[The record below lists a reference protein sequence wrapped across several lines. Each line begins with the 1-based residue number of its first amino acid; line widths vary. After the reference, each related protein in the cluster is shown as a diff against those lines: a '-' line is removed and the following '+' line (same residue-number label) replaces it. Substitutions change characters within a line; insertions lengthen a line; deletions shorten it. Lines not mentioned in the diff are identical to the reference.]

1 MTTKQTIKAWKN
13 AEFTANNSPVGT
25 TQVDTSILA
34 QVQGGQNNI
43 VYTGCIPELFNLI
56 INSAMTLE
64 TYALLF
70 LISLE
75 ANK

>member
-25 TQVDTSILA
+25 AQVDTSILA

-43 VYTGCIPELFNLI
+43 VYTGCIPEPGVRFPRDCAQDDI
-56 INSAMTLE
+56 MFA
-64 TYALLF
+64 F
-70 LISLE
+70 
-75 ANK
+75 